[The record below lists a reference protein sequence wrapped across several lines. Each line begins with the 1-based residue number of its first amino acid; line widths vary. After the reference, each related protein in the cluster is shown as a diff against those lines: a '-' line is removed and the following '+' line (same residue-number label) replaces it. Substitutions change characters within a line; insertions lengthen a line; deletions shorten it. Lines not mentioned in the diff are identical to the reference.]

1 LNQTPKPKA
10 DQKTAKGV
18 ELFDKGNA
26 EYDAGRYSQALE
38 LFEEAIAT
46 GLESEVIY
54 NNKGTTLDAIGS
66 SHEAIQSYRKAVS
79 INHSYELAWHNL
91 GNCYYLQGLFDEA
104 VRAYRK
110 ASRLNAKRKENWS
123 GLAAAHAR
131 LGSRKKADTAIEKL
145 SLFAE
150 KDKSLLLLQAD
161 LFLDAGYPEKALQKC
176 EVYIEA
182 MPDDVKGFAR
192 MGNIAHEMG
201 EYNKAIFAYGSALKI
216 APEDKEIWNNLGYTC
231 FSRGYLER
239 AHECFDKAISIDPNY
254 KHAWYNKGYAYH
266 GADML
271 EDAVR
276 CYEKAI
282 FLDAWDKVL
291 WNNLG
296 NALYNLGKYVESVPK
311 FIEAIRVDPDY
322 EIAWNNIGNA
332 LEKIGAFKEAIPF
345 HDRSLEISPEFD
357 YALYAK
363 GVCEA
368 NIGNLEQGYDLI
380 LESLDLNPSYDEAW
394 KARSTVE
401 SRMGR
406 RDEALLSIEQSL
418 LINPEFDQGW
428 IERGEILLATGDREG
443 AQACFEMAL
452 KCLERVNPQL
462 PSGLSALIR
471 RGDLLAR
478 IGRFEEALTNY
489 ETVALTGKMDF
500 ASIPKALHVRMIL
513 GKMQIPEALKA
524 VAELSKDIN
533 TRAEYADFLLD
544 AGEIEAADR
553 LIDEIRGNRGGPEEL
568 LVHARSRA
576 LKGDSEG
583 AIHLLSSNRQRT
595 RNGNNELLEGELRES
610 RGDLFGAAGVYR
622 NRLEAN
628 PGSQP
633 AVVALARIHLKL
645 KDFKNAIKTADMAIG
660 IDRKDWEP
668 HKIKADAYV
677 SLGENE
683 KARSE
688 AAQATSLLDL
698 VGLKPE
704 DVGFKVVP

>member
-1 LNQTPKPKA
+1 LNQTSKPKVRKDA
-10 DQKTAKGV
+10 SRGV
-18 ELFDKGNA
+18 DLFDKANG
-26 EYDAGRYSQALE
+26 EYDAGRYPQALG
-38 LFEEAIAT
+38 LFDLALAT
-46 GLESEVIY
+46 GMDSEVIH
-54 NNKGTTLDAIGS
+54 NNKGTTLDAMGR
-66 SHEAIQSYRKAVS
+66 SHEAIKSYRRSVS
-79 INHSYELAWHNL
+79 VNSSYELAWHNL
-91 GNCYYLQGLFDEA
+91 GNCYYVQEMYDDA
-104 VRAYRK
+104 AWAYEK
-110 ASRLNAKRKENWS
+110 ASRLNPKRKENWS
-123 GLAAAHAR
+123 GLAAAYAR
-131 LGSRKKADTAIEKL
+131 MGIRKKANVAIERL
-145 SLFAE
+145 AAFAE
-150 KDKSLLLLQAD
+150 TDKSLLLLQAD
-161 LFLDAGYPEKALQKC
+161 LFLDAGFLDKALHKC
-176 EVYIEA
+176 EVYIEDK
-182 MPDDVKGFAR
+182 PDDVQGYVR
-192 MGNIAHEMG
+192 LGNIAHEMG
-201 EYNKAIFAYGSALKI
+201 EYNKAIFAYGRALKI
-216 APEDKEIWNNLGYTC
+216 TPEDKEVWNNLGYTC

-239 AHECFDKAISIDPNY
+239 AHECFDKAISIDPDY

-282 FLDAWDKVL
+282 ALDAQDKVL

-296 NALYNLGKYVESVPK
+296 NALYNLGRYVESVPK
-311 FIEAIRVDPDY
+311 FVEAIRVDSDY

-368 NIGNLEQGYDLI
+368 NIGNLELGYDLI

-418 LINPEFDQGW
+418 LINPDFDQGW
-428 IERGEILLATGDREG
+428 AERGEILLATGDREG
-443 AQACFEMAL
+443 AQGCFEMAL
-452 KCLERVNPQL
+452 RCLEKVNPQL

-478 IGRFEEALTNY
+478 LGRFEEALTNY

-500 ASIPKALHVRMIL
+500 ASIPKALHVRTIL
-513 GKMQIPEALKA
+513 GRMELPEALKV
-524 VAELSKDIN
+524 VAEMSNDVRAK
-533 TRAEYADFLLD
+533 AEYADFLMD
-544 AGEIEAADR
+544 AGSIEQAHR
-553 LIDEIRGNRGGPEEL
+553 VMDEVMSTRGGPEEL
-568 LVHARSRA
+568 VVHARSHA

-583 AIHLLSSNRQRT
+583 AIRLLASNR
-595 RNGNNELLEGELRES
+595 NGRVNGDHDLLEGELRES
-610 RGDLFGAAGVYR
+610 RGDLFGAAAVYKK
-622 NRLEAN
+622 RLEAN

-633 AVVALARIHLKL
+633 AVVALARIQLTMR
-645 KDFKNAIKTADMAIG
+645 DFRSAIRTADIAVG

-668 HKIKADAYV
+668 HKIKSEAYA
-677 SLGENE
+677 SLGEKE
-683 KARSE
+683 RARSE
-688 AAQATSLLDL
+688 AAQATSLLQL
-698 VGLKPE
+698 VGLRSE

>member
-1 LNQTPKPKA
+1 MNQSSKPKA
-10 DQKTAKGV
+10 KKDVSRGIA
-18 ELFDKGNA
+18 LFDRANA
-26 EYDAGRYSQALE
+26 EYDAGRYPQALG
-38 LFEEAIAT
+38 LFDLALAT
-46 GLESEVIY
+46 GMDSEVIH
-54 NNKGTTLDAIGS
+54 NNKGTTLDAMGR
-66 SHEAIQSYRKAVS
+66 SHEAIKSYRRSVTVNS
-79 INHSYELAWHNL
+79 SYELAWHNL
-91 GNCYYLQGLFDEA
+91 GNCYYVQEMYDDA
-104 VRAYRK
+104 AWAYQK
-110 ASRLNAKRKENWS
+110 ASRLNSKRKENWS
-123 GLAAAHAR
+123 GLAAAYSR
-131 LGSRKKADTAIEKL
+131 LGNRKKANSAIEKL
-145 SLFAE
+145 DSFAE
-150 KDKSLLLLQAD
+150 TDKSLLLLQAD
-161 LFLDAGYPEKALQKC
+161 LFLDAGFLDKALHRC
-176 EVYIEA
+176 EVYIGEK
-182 MPDDVKGFAR
+182 PEDVQGYVR
-192 MGNIAHEMG
+192 LGNIAHEMG
-201 EYNKAIFAYGSALKI
+201 EYNKAIFAYGRALKI
-216 APEDKEIWNNLGYTC
+216 TPEDKEVWNNLGYTC

-282 FLDAWDKVL
+282 TLDAHDKVL

-296 NALYNLGKYVESVPK
+296 NALYNLGRYIESIPK
-311 FIEAIRVDPDY
+311 FVEAIRVDPDY

-368 NIGNLEQGYDLI
+368 NVGNLELGYDLI

-394 KARSTVE
+394 KARSVVE

-418 LINPEFDQGW
+418 LINPDFDQGW
-428 IERGEILLATGDREG
+428 TERGEILLATGDREG

-452 KCLERVNPQL
+452 KCLEKVNPQL
-462 PSGLSALIR
+462 PSGLAALIR

-478 IGRFEEALTNY
+478 LGRFEESLANY

-500 ASIPKALHVRMIL
+500 ASIPKALHVRTVL
-513 GKMQIPEALKA
+513 GRMEIPEALKV
-524 VAELSKDIN
+524 VAEMSNDIRA
-533 TRAEYADFLLD
+533 RAEYADFLLD
-544 AGEIEAADR
+544 SGKIEQADHMITEIMS
-553 LIDEIRGNRGGPEEL
+553 IRGGPEEL

-583 AIHLLSSNRQRT
+583 AIHLLASNRIEHK
-595 RNGNNELLEGELRES
+595 NSNHELLEGELRES
-610 RGDLFGAAGVYR
+610 RGDLFGAAAIYKK
-622 NRLEAN
+622 RLEAN

-633 AVVALARIHLKL
+633 AVVALARIQLTMR
-645 KDFKNAIKTADMAIG
+645 DFKSAIRTADVAVG

-668 HKIKADAYV
+668 HKIKSEAYA
-677 SLGENE
+677 SIGEKE
-683 KARSE
+683 RARSE
-688 AAQATSLLDL
+688 AAHATSLLRV

-704 DVGFKVVP
+704 DVGLKVLP